1 MGAAVHAME
10 AALSGWG
17 DLYTLDAHVLVLG
30 GQFKDFITS
39 NREELELSLPD
50 GRIDYELAGELFKR
64 HVEIAASAV
73 LARASLEDLLDH
85 QYIQQ
90 QQQAVLAAGP
100 ATLQRLPASA
110 VPATSLED
118 ATTEAAVAAVHAMEA
133 ALSGWGDLYTSGPG
147 DLIQAHVLG
156 CRFKAFI
163 TLNRQEFVYCDGR
176 VDFRRADT
184 AFKRHVDIA
193 AASAIAAAIKLD
205 PAPTPEDPHSTRH
218 CEVCN
223 AEWCCCDSSDATAAF
238 IAKELDSSASTAA
251 VPAASAVPATAATA
265 LETAATAAAVPAASA
280 VPATRLRLFPFLAE
294 LADAHAAARRD
305 RSRSPPPAPLCCSG
319 RNPPTTE
326 PTEP

>member
-1 MGAAVHAME
+1 MEAAVHAME

-17 DLYTLDAHVLVLG
+17 DLYTLDAHVPVLG
-30 GQFKDFITS
+30 DQFKDFITS

-90 QQQAVLAAGP
+90 QQAVLAAVP
-100 ATLQRLPASA
+100 ATPQRLPASA
-110 VPATSLED
+110 VPATSLET

-147 DLIQAHVLG
+147 DLVQAHVLG
-156 CRFKAFI
+156 GRFKAFI
-163 TLNRQEFVYCDGR
+163 TLNRQEFVYSDGR
-176 VDFRRADT
+176 IDFRRADT

-205 PAPTPEDPHSTRH
+205 PAPTPEDPHSTRR

-238 IAKELDSSASTAA
+238 IAKELDS
-251 VPAASAVPATAATA
+251 

-305 RSRSPPPAPLCCSG
+305 RSRSPPPAPKL
-319 RNPPTTE
+319 
-326 PTEP
+326 